1 MIIVDSSVWIDYLNR
16 KMSPQT
22 RWLRLNQGAERI
34 GLTSLVLAE
43 VLQGIRFESR
53 FRAADRFFR
62 TFVIVEPIPV
72 ATAVQAA
79 SNFRKLRA
87 QGVTI
92 RNTVDCLI
100 ATFCIERNLKLLHND
115 RDFEAFE
122 RYLGLDVLH
131 P

>member
-16 KMSPQT
+16 KLTPQT
-22 RWLRLNQGAERI
+22 RWLQVNHGAERI
-34 GLTSLVLAE
+34 GLTTLVLAE
-43 VLQGIRFESR
+43 VLQGIRFESK
-53 FRAADRFFR
+53 FRAAARFFR
-62 TFVIVEPIPV
+62 TFDIVEPIPV
-72 ATAVQAA
+72 TTAVQAA

-87 QGVTI
+87 QGIAI

-122 RYLGLDVLH
+122 RHLGLDVLH